1 MSDTRFYPSASWTV
15 ENEQKG
21 STFGLNAS
29 FSNEYDY
36 TSFESGVN
44 FTKKLKRQ

>member
-1 MSDTRFYPSASWTV
+1 MSDTRFYPSTSWSV

-36 TSFESGVN
+36 TSFGSGVN